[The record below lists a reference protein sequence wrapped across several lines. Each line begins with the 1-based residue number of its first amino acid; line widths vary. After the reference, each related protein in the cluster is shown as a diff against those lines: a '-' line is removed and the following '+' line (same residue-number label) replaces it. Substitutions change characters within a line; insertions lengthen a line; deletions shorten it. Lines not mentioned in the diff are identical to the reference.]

1 MNVFIDLNKVRQ
13 PKVKKFIQTNQ
24 LNSPEGF
31 DLFSP
36 VCFIQ
41 EEESTYRK
49 HHRTFTVPL
58 PIEQVWKAYIT
69 IHPRDAWHG
78 TMVSF
83 GLQFSRRKRTVS
95 YLNDPYSELERGQI
109 IILNLNIL
117 AGILNIAVAHEV
129 AEVNH
134 NEKLIKLCYMAGG
147 ASVGSQWIRFNETQE
162 GQTEISHLTL
172 YKSNSRFRDT
182 ILYPALHTK
191 AISEFHH
198 SVWKSLGL

>member
-1 MNVFIDLNKVRQ
+1 MNAFIDLNKVRQ
-13 PKVKKFIQTNQ
+13 PKVRKFIQSNR

-31 DLFSP
+31 DLFKP

-41 EEESTYRK
+41 NEESTYHK
-49 HHRTFTVPL
+49 HHRTFTIHL
-58 PIEQVWKAYIT
+58 PPDQVWKAYVA

-83 GLQFSRRKRTVS
+83 GLQFSRRKRAIS
-95 YLNDPYSELERGQI
+95 YLNDEYAGLEKGQI

-117 AGILNIAVAHEV
+117 GILNIAVAHEV
-129 AEVNH
+129 AEVNP
-134 NEKLIKLCYMAGG
+134 EERLIKLCYMAGG
-147 ASVGSQWIRFNETQE
+147 ASEGSQWIRFKETPE
-162 GQTEISHLTL
+162 GHTEISHLTL
-172 YKSNSRFRDT
+172 YKSKSRFRDT